1 MTGSLS
7 SHKRIVAIA
16 GSLSSQ
22 STTAKVA
29 EVALEGLS
37 SFGDTSLVRLNEI
50 PSAALFAGDRADA
63 AFARALSAVEEADG
77 VVLATPIYKA
87 SMSGL
92 MKLFLDHLPQYGFA
106 GKTVWPIATGGSLAH
121 TLALDYGVRPILQSM
136 GPRLIIQSCFI
147 SPEQGCAAASPDI
160 ADVVRNDHRFQ
171 EALLHFQA
179 ALASEQPF
187 QLLGHPIP
195 DRSASALDVGAG
207 A

>member
-1 MTGSLS
+1 MTSSLLS
-7 SHKRIVAIA
+7 QKRIVAIA

-22 STTAKVA
+22 STTAKIA

-37 SFGDTSLVRLNEI
+37 LLGRTSLVRLNEI
-50 PSAALFAGDRADA
+50 PSAALFAGDRHDP
-63 AFARALSAVEEADG
+63 AFVRALSAVEEADG

-147 SPEQGCAAASPDI
+147 APEEGCAPGGLDLAN
-160 ADVVRNDHRFQ
+160 VVRGDHRFQ
-171 EALLHFQA
+171 EALLHFQT
-179 ALASEQPF
+179 ALASEQPY
-187 QLLGHPIP
+187 QLLGHPVP
-195 DRSASALDVGAG
+195 DRSRNLDLGAG